1 MFNQCAIEDS
11 RSITFSLKGDQ
22 SGDRVVQVD
31 NMVLKMDRRASGVE
45 ISYSVVFGNHAV
57 KPYVPRVW
65 GDFVDFLT
73 IKGQAN

>member
-1 MFNQCAIEDS
+1 
-11 RSITFSLKGDQ
+11 
-22 SGDRVVQVD
+22 
-31 NMVLKMDRRASGVE
+31 MVLKMDRRASGVE